1 MVIGSS
7 GTRPVC
13 VTGYDIAS
21 QSSSLSYSPLF
32 FLLEGD
38 SGHRD
43 NASATRLLLPVRYMI
58 SKSYKASLLS
68 QRICAAPNLLDLT
81 YTKGLLSV
89 YTVNLDPKR

>member
-21 QSSSLSYSPLF
+21 QSSSLSYFPLL

-38 SGHRD
+38 SGRHD
-43 NASATRLLLPVRYMI
+43 NVSATSLLLPVRYMI
-58 SKSYKASLLS
+58 LKSYKASSLS
-68 QRICAAPNLLDLT
+68 HQICAAPNLLDLK

-89 YTVNLDPKR
+89 YMVNLDPKR